1 MPPQTQSHL
10 QFTPFYVAGSLG
22 LYIDE
27 PPTWP
32 FNMIL
37 SAHRVFR
44 QHNTKRQLSLF
55 SLKLARYFFF
65 LLEIWNQY
73 GVCRSQHDL
82 TLSESCFHALLGSGE
97 GYFPSASFW
106 LPCALT
112 TQSLALQTQFT
123 LPSSRV
129 FPSLPWNLETLPLR
143 HIRPSTSPSIC

>member
-1 MPPQTQSHL
+1 MYNNLAYQSPSHKHGKGKKTATTQCESHISSHHLHICSALLGLKCPPQTQSHL
-10 QFTPFYVAGSLG
+10 QFTPFYLAGSLG
-22 LYIDE
+22 LYIDV

-65 LLEIWNQY
+65 FLLEIWNQY

-82 TLSESCFHALLGSGE
+82 TLSESCFHALVGSGE
-97 GYFPSASFW
+97 GYFPSASF
-106 LPCALT
+106 
-112 TQSLALQTQFT
+112 
-123 LPSSRV
+123 
-129 FPSLPWNLETLPLR
+129 
-143 HIRPSTSPSIC
+143 